1 MKTVLTYII
10 VALLTVSV
18 CVVLFSLLGA
28 AVFFLPLLGGAFANK

>member
-28 AVFFLPLLGGAFANK
+28 VVFFLPLLGGAFANK

>member
-1 MKTVLTYII
+1 MKKVFTYII
-10 VALLTVSV
+10 AVLAIASM